1 MNAWT
6 WGRKASLGLTGV
18 AVCAALLGAQ
28 DMAAPLSSEEYL
40 LLGDATRGAGE
51 PMVAVDPTNPKNII
65 AVAMGNL
72 QRIGAEVATTNMT
85 DAYHAVAGS
94 TFTWLAVTHDGGS
107 HWKVSELP
115 LRYGK
120 FTRCPDAFA
129 AVAADGTFF
138 AGCEPRETAGEFFG
152 TSAIVISTDKGD
164 TWGKPVELISSY
176 GAKKFAPGL
185 KPRIGGNAPWD
196 RPFLYIDDSTG
207 VIYAQAGGGETDI
220 DQEPGHYRTQ
230 AYITASTDK
239 GKSFGTIY
247 AWDSKEYPQIGRG
260 RMTAGH
266 GVAAVAYVASKVP
279 ASENATCP
287 CVVFGLSR
295 DQGKTFAYHTMKNI
309 AAPAARGGPPNTP
322 AAAGGRGGR
331 GPGGGGPGNG
341 GVAGLAADPTNAGR
355 FVLMTGTA
363 DEYRV
368 SISED
373 YGQTWSPFVTAG
385 KTPNAVSLTKPSLE
399 YSRKGVLA
407 LMWRAIYA
415 DRTYDIWSSASLDS
429 GKSFSTPIRVSHSVT
444 PGSVPGRNAGL
455 FGDDIQH
462 LAFDDQNVHFVWG
475 DSRAG
480 FQGVWYGRVPMTAYT
495 AK

>member
-1 MNAWT
+1 MKR
-6 WGRKASLGLTGV
+6 WGTLLLGLAAG
-18 AVCAALLGAQ
+18 AAALLWAQ
-28 DMAAPLSSEEYL
+28 DSTPVVASEEYL

-51 PMVAVDPTNPKNII
+51 PMIAVDPIDPKNII

-72 QRIGAEVATTNMT
+72 QRIGTEAATANMT

-107 HWKVSELP
+107 HWKVGELP

-120 FTRCPDAFA
+120 FTRCPDSFA
-129 AVAADGTFF
+129 AVTVDGTFL

-152 TSAIVISTDKGD
+152 TSALAISTDKGE

-176 GAKKFAPGL
+176 GLKKFAAGL

-196 RPFLYIDDSTG
+196 RPFLYIDDATG

-220 DQEPGHYRTQ
+220 DQEPRHYRTQ
-230 AYITASTDK
+230 SYITASTDK
-239 GKSFGTIY
+239 GRTFGTIY
-247 AWDSKEYPQIGRG
+247 AWDSNEYPQLGRG

-279 ASENATCP
+279 ANENATCP

-295 DQGKTFAYHTMKNI
+295 DYGKTFTYHVLKNI
-309 AAPAARGGPPNTP
+309 AAPAGGRRGVPSTP
-322 AAAGGRGGR
+322 ASEGRGGGR
-331 GPGGGGPGNG
+331 GPGGGPGNG
-341 GVAGLAADPTNAGR
+341 GASGLAADPTKAGR
-355 FVLMTGTA
+355 FAIMTGTA
-363 DEYRV
+363 NEYRIAV
-368 SISED
+368 SED
-373 YGQTWSPFVTAG
+373 YGQTWSPFATAG

-399 YSRKGVLA
+399 YSRKGILA
-407 LMWRAIYA
+407 LMWRAVYA
-415 DRTYDIWSSASLDS
+415 DRTYDIWSSVSMDGGLTFTAPL
-429 GKSFSTPIRVSHSVT
+429 RVSHSVS

-462 LAFDDQNVHFVWG
+462 LAFDDQNVHMVWG

-480 FQGVWYGRVPMTAYT
+480 FQGVWYGRVPIAAYSSRQVLP
-495 AK
+495 